1 MRVRKR
7 DTNMKVYARQKT
19 RKVVYGKVVLGITN
33 EQFMKQIDW
42 VNKGWIKK
50 TTYLQEEYIQIKKE
64 LKAKNLIQ

>member
-1 MRVRKR
+1 
-7 DTNMKVYARQKT
+7 MKVYARQKT

-64 LKAKNLIQ
+64 LKAKGLI

>member
-1 MRVRKR
+1 
-7 DTNMKVYARQKT
+7 MKVYARQKT

-33 EQFMKQIDW
+33 EQLMKQIDW

-50 TTYLQEEYIQIKKE
+50 TTYLQQEYIQIKKE

>member
-1 MRVRKR
+1 
-7 DTNMKVYARQKT
+7 MKVYARQKT

-50 TTYLQEEYIQIKKE
+50 TTYLQQEYIQIKKE
-64 LKAKNLIQ
+64 LKEKNLIQ